1 MVFHSLLPVMFLM
14 ISCSKE
20 PQPGNSIKME
30 QDDPSMSA
38 HNIDVLFSDSGKVE
52 ARLTSPLMNRYTGEA
67 PLLEFPNGF
76 KVYIY
81 DSVHQI
87 TSTISGNRGTRMELK
102 HVMEAWGNVVVRN
115 EKNNEQINTEHLIWD
130 ENKHKIWSD
139 VNVKITRPDNVL
151 YGTGMES
158 NETFTRYSIQEPSG
172 EMNVKK
178 DSI

>member
-1 MVFHSLLPVMFLM
+1 
-14 ISCSKE
+14 
-20 PQPGNSIKME
+20 ME
-30 QDDPSMSA
+30 
-38 HNIDVLFSDSGKVE
+38 H
-52 ARLTSPLMNRYTGEA
+52 
-67 PLLEFPNGF
+67 
-76 KVYIY
+76 
-81 DSVHQI
+81 
-87 TSTISGNRGTRMELK
+87 K